1 MIDEE
6 VKNYKE
12 IYQRIKKENP
22 CIFCLRSDGGCQLK
36 GNKCDSTSLKM
47 YYERNHLEIESI
59 LKDIYIKELE
69 KESEQLKAQI
79 EKKEKVIWHDLR
91 KNPKDLPP
99 KDVGSFS
106 TFVITNKGFG
116 YYVDCQNKW
125 FVYWNVTGSYECSTE
140 VVAWCELPK
149 FEVEE

>member
-6 VKNYKE
+6 VKNCKK

-22 CIFCLRSDGGCQLK
+22 CVFCVRSDGGCQFK

-69 KESEQLKAQI
+69 KE
-79 EKKEKVIWHDLR
+79 KVIWHDLR

-106 TFVITNKGFG
+106 TFVITNKGIG

-149 FEVEE
+149 FEVEEL

>member
-1 MIDEE
+1 MP
-6 VKNYKE
+6 KYKKQVE

-69 KESEQLKAQI
+69 KEIIEIEKVSDYRWKENEQLKAQI
-79 EKKEKVIWHDLR
+79 EKMKCCWNCKH
-91 KNPKDLPP
+91 PAKDSTGCCCPFAASCHNRSLWEMDAKTPP
-99 KDVGSFS
+99 FR
-106 TFVITNKGFG
+106 
-116 YYVDCQNKW
+116 
-125 FVYWNVTGSYECSTE
+125 
-140 VVAWCELPK
+140 
-149 FEVEE
+149 

>member
-22 CIFCLRSDGGCQLK
+22 CVFCLRSDGGCQLK

-69 KESEQLKAQI
+69 KENEQLKAQI
-79 EKKEKVIWHDLR
+79 EKLKEGKHMKDEVKNDKNYWKV
-91 KNPKDLPP
+91 
-99 KDVGSFS
+99 S
-106 TFVITNKGFG
+106 
-116 YYVDCQNKW
+116 
-125 FVYWNVTGSYECSTE
+125 
-140 VVAWCELPK
+140 
-149 FEVEE
+149 

>member
-6 VKNYKE
+6 VKNFKE

-22 CIFCLRSDGGCQLK
+22 CIFCLRSAGGCQFK

-116 YYVDCQNKW
+116 YNVDCQNKW